1 MVHFSTSADSLDT
14 ETKRKLRE
22 MNAGELL
29 EAIDTQDETLSISL
43 PFEDRLR
50 LVVDDAYASFT
61 HAKVTGL
68 IRRAGLRY
76 PNADLRRIDLLDER
90 GLDRPLLSQLGTCS
104 FVARQENVVFQ
115 GFTGSGKCYLGCAIA
130 KRACEHR
137 VRAHYVRMPD
147 LEEAWVAA
155 QDTLGGSGKFLR
167 KYAAF
172 TLLVIDEWLLDR
184 PTESMRTML
193 LELMERRYGRRQQCS
208 APSIRRRTGISGS
221 APAFTPTRSWT
232 GSSTTRSG

>member
-1 MVHFSTSADSLDT
+1 MSRLDG

-29 EAIDTQDETLSISL
+29 AAIDGQDETLSIGM
-43 PFEDRLR
+43 PFEERVR
-50 LVVDDAYASFT
+50 LVVDDTYSTFT
-61 HAKVTGL
+61 HSKVEGL

-90 GLDRPLLSQLGTCS
+90 SLNRELLTPLGTCS
-104 FVARQENVVFQ
+104 FVARQQNVVFQ
-115 GFTGSGKCYLGCAIA
+115 GFTGSGKSYLGCALA

-137 VRAHYVRMPD
+137 IRAHYVRMPD

-155 QDTLGGSGKFLR
+155 QDSPGGSGKFLR

-172 TLLVIDEWLLDR
+172 TLLVVDE
-184 PTESMRTML
+184 
-193 LELMERRYGRRQQCS
+193 
-208 APSIRRRTGISGS
+208 
-221 APAFTPTRSWT
+221 
-232 GSSTTRSG
+232 

>member
-1 MVHFSTSADSLDT
+1 MSRLDT

-50 LVVDDAYASFT
+50 LVVDDAYASFN

-104 FVARQENVVFQ
+104 FVARQQNVVSQ
-115 GFTGSGKCYLGCAIA
+115 GFTGSGKSYLGCAIA

-137 VRAHYVRMPD
+137 IRAHYVRMPD

-155 QDTLGGSGKFLR
+155 QDTPGGSGKFLR
-167 KYAAF
+167 KYASF
-172 TLLVIDEWLLDR
+172 TLLALMSGCWIDPR
-184 PTESMRTML
+184 NR
-193 LELMERRYGRRQQCS
+193 C
-208 APSIRRRTGISGS
+208 APCC
-221 APAFTPTRSWT
+221 WN
-232 GSSTTRSG
+232 